1 MKKRRMLS
9 GALALVMSLMVL
21 ASPALAAEAV
31 SDGEMPAAVETEP
44 AVPETEETTTPG
56 EPPVESQE
64 PPAEEPA
71 DPAPEQPEEPVPP
84 EESVPET
91 PSEVP
96 AGPALRQDHVRYME
110 GFPQGTFQPEKQLT
124 RAQAAQLVYRLLA
137 QPESGTGD
145 CSYTDVPSSQ
155 WYAQPVRA
163 LCALGLFDNGTTFR
177 PEAVITRAEFVD
189 LLVRLK
195 PQAEGTAVFPD
206 VPATHWAAKQIGV
219 AAAQG
224 WIAGYP
230 DGTFRP
236 EKGLTRAEACTVVN
250 RMLGRTGDAAQANK
264 LLTLGLFSDMTA
276 AHWAAVAVA
285 EASVSHTPAAGSGGE
300 SWSGA
305 AEERGAGNRRP
316 HTAGQGGA
324 PRRWGPR
331 ERPERSPP
339 ASRRGRE
346 CRSSTRPGSSP
357 PGQRCGTGG
366 RRGPGRPPAGRRGP
380 CAAGR
385 TAKPRPERR
394 TARHK
399 RRTHPRGSGRKRRP
413 DRLPTGGGPGA
424 AGTAGAAGREIL
436 RLPMPPEPQRE
447 RLALSGRG
455 FLPGL

>member
-71 DPAPEQPEEPVPP
+71 DPAPEQPEEPAPP
-84 EESVPET
+84 EESVPES

-285 EASVSHTPAAGSGGE
+285 EASVSHTPAA
-300 SWSGA
+300 
-305 AEERGAGNRRP
+305 AER
-316 HTAGQGGA
+316 
-324 PRRWGPR
+324 
-331 ERPERSPP
+331 
-339 ASRRGRE
+339 
-346 CRSSTRPGSSP
+346 
-357 PGQRCGTGG
+357 
-366 RRGPGRPPAGRRGP
+366 
-380 CAAGR
+380 
-385 TAKPRPERR
+385 
-394 TARHK
+394 
-399 RRTHPRGSGRKRRP
+399 
-413 DRLPTGGGPGA
+413 
-424 AGTAGAAGREIL
+424 AGAVWT
-436 RLPMPPEPQRE
+436 
-447 RLALSGRG
+447 
-455 FLPGL
+455 